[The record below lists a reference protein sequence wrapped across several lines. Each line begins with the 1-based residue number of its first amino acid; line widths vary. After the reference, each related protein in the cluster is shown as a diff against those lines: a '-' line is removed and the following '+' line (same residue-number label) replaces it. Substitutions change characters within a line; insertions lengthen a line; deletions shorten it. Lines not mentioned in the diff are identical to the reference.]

1 MGERAVSRRLPCY
14 LLAALSGCV
23 VWPTM
28 TRPALEL
35 SIHDPEGR
43 PVEGARVH
51 FAQYSISMLPGHT
64 LSEVETDQRGTVAWG
79 SEREWQV
86 FILAPDSGH
95 FWSWSWCIEKPG
107 YQAVLGNDLRT
118 NRGKRVT
125 EILLTPTSEEQACVW
140 QSRPPAFEVRVGGP
154 TSNSPQPALLTV
166 AMAPGR

>member
-1 MGERAVSRRLPCY
+1 MRERSLLCY
-14 LLAALSGCV
+14 VLAAALSGCI

-35 SIHDPEGR
+35 SIRDPEGH
-43 PVEGARVH
+43 PVDGARVH
-51 FAQYSISMLPGHT
+51 FAQYSISMLRSHT
-64 LSEVETDQRGTVAWG
+64 LSQVETDRRGVVAWS

-118 NRGKRVT
+118 NRRKRVA
-125 EILLTPTSEEQACVW
+125 EISMTPTSEEQGCAW
-140 QSRPPAFEVRVGGP
+140 KSWPPAFEVRVGQP
-154 TSNSPQPALLTV
+154 TSSLPQPAIRTV
-166 AMAPGR
+166 AAAETP